1 MKQRRWMVVMACLVA
16 LTLALAGCG
25 GGGGGD
31 KKPAAAPAKTQNINI
46 ATATTGGVYYP
57 LGNAMAQMFN
67 QKIPGIKVSAHRL
80 TMCDVHSYRRRR
92 RNAFNPSLMT
102 DCLTRPP
109 PPPPAPPSLPA
120 LPALPQH

>member
-1 MKQRRWMVVMACLVA
+1 MKQRKWMVVMACLIA

-67 QKIPGIKVSAHRL
+67 QKIPGIKVSAQATAGTPQNIL
-80 TMCDVHSYRRRR
+80 
-92 RNAFNPSLMT
+92 LMQFFPKWENQRKLFT
-102 DCLTRPP
+102 KTLLKNT
-109 PPPPAPPSLPA
+109 LI
-120 LPALPQH
+120 